1 MELNWY
7 EHPIYILRKHV
18 KETGKMLTSETY
30 PLLPYEHQDLVDKLE
45 EMVKNDDK
53 TIADMFTFCSGSDL
67 TELMKK
73 DEKSYLKMDKGD
85 FLKELLSEVP
95 QKRLTMTME
104 FIKKD
109 KSIIAYSKLDAGWH
123 SEKFKIDEDFEVLF
137 GTNFGYGSKAYF
149 NATLFYKDI
158 PIYLGPVH
166 CSKVDPKCDGWY
178 LTFGPLVMNTTL
190 KLAPESIEYK
200 KAMDGIAMIYNK
212 LVDNLSNA
220 VQAIVLAPDLS
231 KEINSKYWDEK
242 WNSIYEIKAK
252 LNADI

>member
-7 EHPIYILRKHV
+7 ELPIYILRKHV

-53 TIADMFTFCSGSDL
+53 TIADMFTFCCGSDL

-137 GTNFGYGSKAYF
+137 ETNFGYGSKAYF
-149 NATLFYKDI
+149 IAILFYKNI
-158 PIYLGPVH
+158 PVYLGPVH
-166 CSKVDPKCDGWY
+166 CQGVDPKYDGLY
-178 LTFGPLVMNTTL
+178 LTFGGLGMNSTL

-200 KAMDGIAMIYNK
+200 KAMDGIAMIYNE

-220 VQAIVLAPDLS
+220 VQAIVLEPYLS
-231 KEINSKYWDEK
+231 KKINSMYWDNK
-242 WNSIYEIKAK
+242 WNSIYGIRQK
-252 LNADI
+252 

>member
-18 KETGKMLTSETY
+18 KETEKMLTSETY

-109 KSIIAYSKLDAGWH
+109 KSIIAYSKLDEGWH
-123 SEKFKIDEDFEVLF
+123 SEKFKIDEDFEVVF
-137 GTNFGYGSKAYF
+137 ETNFGYGSKAYF
-149 NATLFYKDI
+149 KAILYYKNI
-158 PIYLGPVH
+158 PVYLGPVH
-166 CSKVDPKCDGWY
+166 PGVDPKYDGFY
-178 LTFGPLVMNTTL
+178 LTFGAPDMNVTL
-190 KLAPESIEYK
+190 KLAPEFIEYK
-200 KAMDGIAMIYNK
+200 KAMDGIAMIYNE
-212 LVDNLSNA
+212 LVDNLSYA
-220 VQAIVLAPDLS
+220 VQAIVLAPYLS
-231 KEINSKYWDEK
+231 KEINSKYWDNK
-242 WNSIYEIKAK
+242 WNSIYEIRQK
-252 LNADI
+252 LNADK